1 MVNQEFKYFAF
12 ISYSG
17 SDEKWAKWLH
27 TNLEHYHIP
36 ATLCK
41 ENPNIPK
48 KIRPVFWYK
57 KDLSGTKLK
66 EALEKELEVSQYL
79 IVICSPDS
87 AKSDWVNDEVKSF
100 IARGRSKYIIPFI
113 VDGVPHSANE
123 NNECFPES
131 LRNLPREE
139 EIRGISVQKD
149 GKQHALVDVV
159 ATMFGVSFD
168 TLWQR
173 HKRRERNIRILW
185 ISICAFMMVYAFGI
199 WDYTRTK
206 VEYYADWADCN
217 GVAQGIIP
225 LDDEHVNHRYY
236 SYKFEFSRV
245 PFGEKGFYSWRLKR
259 VSIVNSKGVISNY
272 IPDNHDFFYP
282 IQEYLYT
289 DGYVTEIIN
298 RDNYNRVVMRYSIS
312 DDYNNHTACLYD
324 LAGKDVRQESSYL
337 SASTTAMNFWN
348 NTDNKSK
355 IKRFHYTRNEQG
367 YITKVTYHAN
377 DDDNLEESAI
387 GDNNNIYGK
396 IYELDSL
403 GRIIKM
409 SYINNE
415 GNLMTDKFR
424 VGHIKFNY
432 ASFGG
437 EETIEYLGNDE
448 KLAYNEQKYAR
459 IISKLDTFGNAIEQW
474 YEGIDGKPCFNY
486 MNIYR
491 QIITFDDNG
500 FLTEMKFLDFDGN
513 LAYCSENY
521 AIQRIESDKKGR
533 YIKVS
538 HYDTNENP
546 CYNKF
551 NTHSFKRKYNSH
563 DCIVEQRFYDIS
575 GKPCVEKDSGIH
587 MIQSEYDGDNYEIS
601 IKFYDINLNLSI
613 SPIYHIAIQKVR
625 YDKYHNVTKVQ
636 YFDEK
641 GEPCFSHELINS
653 YTHDYD
659 SRGNLIREEC
669 FDIQGKPCICK
680 DGYAAVSYK
689 YDNYGNCIAE
699 SYYGINGEP
708 IYINMFASIQFDYY
722 PNGKLKE
729 CRFYNDKGELGLN
742 NNWFAISRFEYDK
755 HGNQIK
761 ASYFDTDTLPCINK
775 DGLFSYFTSEYDD
788 NGNVV
793 KETFFDTDGKVSL
806 GDKGYAIGEYRVDNY
821 RRIIEYAY
829 YDENHFPCH
838 INKEYHKVK
847 VNYDSKGNV
856 IQKSF
861 YNHRNE
867 PINHRNYN
875 NTAEVVGYE
884 YDERNNCICIK
895 HMDTN
900 GKLINLN
907 LAGYSIENRTFDD
920 MGRVVEIS
928 YLNKDKEPCWN
939 STKSA
944 ASYSIIKYKYDQ
956 YNNIIS
962 YRYLNPQGNLTNAS
976 GAAEITVNY
985 DDHNRIIKRE
995 YRDKFGALT
1004 PGSLYQKAIELYQY
1018 NNINLISK
1026 ISLYNSDSTL
1036 YINHIYNYD
1045 NLGRLISS
1053 ENRDSDGK
1061 LKIALTMNMGKVPF
1075 AILRIGNDE
1084 LGNQISYNYYDENNE
1099 LMNNEDGYATEK
1111 WTYDKYGRIVTTELF
1126 DKDGKAALSAI
1137 QGWHKSVVIYNNKG
1151 WIIEISY
1158 FDINGKYVN
1167 IASGVIAGGCK
1178 IEYIYDKTGNTINSI
1193 GYEAQNGNAQKIIYQ
1208 EYDKAIKRKAN
1219 GSLVVGQVQMPGL
1232 FQDRG
1237 YMGTYFIIVLNEWN
1251 IYDDLIKF
1259 GEVVV
1264 TSAESERRIV
1274 MVPWEDKGDGRY
1286 GLGNLIDITLP
1297 AGVLGV
1303 RFVDISDNN
1312 DIFNE
1317 LVDTYEAYKR
1327 QQ

>member
-1 MVNQEFKYFAF
+1 MASQEFKYFAF

-17 SDEKWAKWLH
+17 KDEKWAKWLH
-27 TNLEHYHIP
+27 TKLEHYHIP

-100 IARGRSKYIIPFI
+100 TARGRSKYIIPFI
-113 VDGVPHSANE
+113 VDGVPHSAND

-139 EIRGISVQKD
+139 EIRGISVQED

-173 HKRRERNIRILW
+173 HKRRERNIRNLW
-185 ISICAFMMVYAFGI
+185 ISICAFMMVCAFGI

-206 VEYYADWADCN
+206 VEYYADWVDCN
-217 GVAQGIIP
+217 GIAQGIIP
-225 LDDEHVNHRYY
+225 LDDEQVNHRYY
-236 SYKFEFSRV
+236 SYKFESSRV

-259 VSIVNSKGVISNY
+259 VSIVNSKGVISDY

-337 SASTTAMNFWN
+337 SASTTAMNIGN

-415 GNLMTDKFR
+415 GNLMTDKFG

-448 KLAYNEQKYAR
+448 KLAYNEQKYAKL
-459 IISKLDTFGNAIEQW
+459 ISRLDTFGNPIEQW
-474 YEGIDGKPCFNY
+474 YEGSDGEPCFNY
-486 MNIYR
+486 KKIYR

-500 FLTEMKFLDFDGN
+500 FLIEMKFLDFDGN
-513 LAYCSENY
+513 LAYCSDNY
-521 AIQRIESDKKGR
+521 AIQRGKYDAKGR
-533 YIKVS
+533 AIERSHFDINDKPCYIKDNYS
-538 HYDTNENP
+538 IS
-546 CYNKF
+546 KM
-551 NTHSFKRKYNSH
+551 KYNSNN
-563 DCIVEQRFYDIS
+563 CIVEHRCYDIS
-575 GKPCVEKDSGIH
+575 GKPCVNKDNGIH
-587 MIQSEYDGDNYEIS
+587 MIQGEYDGDNYEIS
-601 IKFYDINLNLSI
+601 RKYYDINLNLSI
-613 SPIYHIAIQKVR
+613 SPIHHCAILKIT
-625 YDKYHNVTKVQ
+625 YDNYHNVAKIEC
-636 YFDEK
+636 FDEK
-641 GEPCFSHELINS
+641 GAPCFSNELFSS
-653 YTHDYD
+653 YTKEYD
-659 SRGNLIREEC
+659 SRGNLIKEEY
-669 FDIQGKPCICK
+669 FDTQGKPCISK
-680 DGYAAVSYK
+680 NGYASIEFK
-689 YDNYGNCIAE
+689 YDNYGNIIE
-699 SYYGINGEP
+699 ENFWGTDKKP
-708 IYINMFASIQFDYY
+708 IYVNMYTSVQCDYY
-722 PNGKLKE
+722 PNGKVKE
-729 CRFYNDKGELGLN
+729 IRYYNENGNLCLN
-742 NNWFAISRFEYDK
+742 DNWFAISRFEYDK
-755 HGNQIK
+755 NGNQIK
-761 ASYFDTDTLPCINK
+761 VSYFDADTLPCIIK
-775 DGLFSYFTSEYDD
+775 DGLFSYFISEYDAS
-788 NGNVV
+788 GNVV

-806 GDKGYAIGEYRVDNY
+806 RDNGYAIGEYRVDNC

-829 YDENHFPCH
+829 YDENHIPCY

-847 VNYDSKGNV
+847 VKYDSKGNV
-856 IQKSF
+856 IQNSF
-861 YNHRNE
+861 YNHHNE
-867 PINHRNYN
+867 PINHRNN
-875 NTAEVVGYE
+875 NNIAEVVGYE

-895 HMDTN
+895 HMDAN
-900 GKLINLN
+900 GKYININ
-907 LAGYSIENRTFDD
+907 PAGYSIENRTFDD

-939 STKSA
+939 STKTG
-944 ASYSIIKYKYDQ
+944 SYSIIKHKYDQ
-956 YNNIIS
+956 YNNITL
-962 YRYLNPQGNLTNAS
+962 YRYLDPQGNLTNAS

-985 DDHNRIIKRE
+985 DDYNRIIKRE

-1004 PGSLYQKAIELYQY
+1004 PGIMYQKAIELYQY
-1018 NNINLISK
+1018 NNINLTSK
-1026 ISLYNSDSTL
+1026 ISLYNSDNTL

-1045 NLGRLISS
+1045 NLGRLVST

-1061 LKIALTMNMGKVPF
+1061 LKIAQIVNMGKVPF

-1084 LGNQISYNYYDENNE
+1084 FGNVISYNYYDENNE
-1099 LMNNEDGYATEK
+1099 LMNNKDGYATEK
-1111 WTYDKYGRIVTTELF
+1111 WTYDKYGRIVTDELF
-1126 DKDGKAALSAI
+1126 DKDGKAAFSAI
-1137 QGWHKSVVIYNNKG
+1137 QGWHKSFGIYNDKG
-1151 WIIEISY
+1151 LIIEISY

-1167 IASGVIAGGCK
+1167 VTSGAITGGCK
-1178 IEYIYDKTGNTINSI
+1178 IEYIYDEKGKTINSI
-1193 GYEAQNGNAQKIIYQ
+1193 GYEAQNGNVQKIIYP
-1208 EYDKAIKRKAN
+1208 EYDKTIKRKAN

-1259 GEVVV
+1259 GEALV
-1264 TSAESERRIV
+1264 TSAENERRIV
-1274 MVPWEDKGDGRY
+1274 MVPWEDKEDGRY
-1286 GLGNLIDITLP
+1286 ELGNLIDITLP

-1303 RFVDISDNN
+1303 RFMDISDHN

-1317 LVDTYEAYKR
+1317 LVDTYEAYKK
-1327 QQ
+1327 QL

>member
-1 MVNQEFKYFAF
+1 MVNQKFKYFAF

-17 SDEKWAKWLH
+17 KDEKWAKWLH

-36 ATLCK
+36 TTLCK

-139 EIRGISVQKD
+139 EIRGISVQED

-173 HKRRERNIRILW
+173 HKRRERNICNLW
-185 ISICAFMMVYAFGI
+185 ISICAFMMVCAFGI

-206 VEYYADWADCN
+206 VEYYADWVDCN

-225 LDDEHVNHRYY
+225 LDDEQVNHRYY
-236 SYKFEFSRV
+236 SYKFEFLRV

-259 VSIVNSKGVISNY
+259 VNIVNSKGVISNY

-298 RDNYNRVVMRYSIS
+298 RDNYNRVVMRYAIS

-337 SASTTAMNFWN
+337 SASTTAMNFGN

-396 IYELDSL
+396 IYELDSI

-415 GNLMTDKFR
+415 GNLMTDKLG

-459 IISKLDTFGNAIEQW
+459 IISKLDTFGNPIEQW
-474 YEGIDGKPCFNY
+474 HEGIDGEPCFNY
-486 MNIYR
+486 KNIYR

-500 FLTEMKFLDFDGN
+500 FLIEMKYLDFDGN
-513 LAYCSENY
+513 LAYCSDNY

-546 CYNKF
+546 CYNKY
-551 NTHSFKRKYNSH
+551 NTHFFKWKYNSQ
-563 DCIVEQRFYDIS
+563 DCIVEQRCYDIS
-575 GKPCVEKDSGIH
+575 GKPCVDKNNGIH

-601 IKFYDINLNLSI
+601 MKYYDINLNLSI
-613 SPIYHIAIQKVR
+613 SPIHHYAILKIT
-625 YDKYHNVTKVQ
+625 YDNYHNVTKIE

-641 GEPCFSHELINS
+641 GAPCFSNEFISS
-653 YTHDYD
+653 YTKEYD
-659 SRGNLIREEC
+659 RRGNLIKEEF
-669 FDIQGKPCICK
+669 FDKQGKPCISK
-680 DGYAAVSYK
+680 FGYAIRAYK
-689 YDNYGNCIAE
+689 YDDYGNLIEECA
-699 SYYGINGEP
+699 YGIDQKP
-708 IYINMFASIQFDYY
+708 VYVNMCSSIQYDYY
-722 PNGKLKE
+722 PNGKVKE
-729 CRFYNDKGELGLN
+729 SRCYNENGNLCLN
-742 NNWFAISRFEYDK
+742 DNWFAISRFEYDK
-755 HGNQIK
+755 NGNNVKESYFDADTIPCYIK
-761 ASYFDTDTLPCINK
+761 DGIYSIGSYEYDDQNNIIKTSYFDTQGKAMMSSDGVSIASYKYNKHRQIVEEAYFDVNNRPCLKQQSYHKCINSYNQS
-775 DGLFSYFTSEYDD
+775 GLLES
-788 NGNVV
+788 
-793 KETFFDTDGKVSL
+793 KTFYST
-806 GDKGYAIGEYRVDNY
+806 
-821 RRIIEYAY
+821 
-829 YDENHFPCH
+829 DENRCTY
-838 INKEYHKVK
+838 EGAHKIV
-847 VNYDSKGNV
+847 
-856 IQKSF
+856 
-861 YNHRNE
+861 
-867 PINHRNYN
+867 
-875 NTAEVVGYE
+875 YE
-884 YDERNNCICIK
+884 YDEKSNQIKETNYNKREKKCINSSNYCSWIAEYDNIGRITSICYYDTQGKPKMAEIKSKNGGILSIGKMMNKYDLYGNIIERSFYNEKGELTINNGWAK
-895 HMDTN
+895 EVHVFD
-900 GKLINLN
+900 NLN
-907 LAGYSIENRTFDD
+907 RVIETRYYNEYGDL
-920 MGRVVEIS
+920 MGGG
-928 YLNKDKEPCWN
+928 N
-939 STKSA
+939 SKP
-944 ASYSIIKYKYDQ
+944 IEKY
-956 YNNIIS
+956 
-962 YRYLNPQGNLTNAS
+962 
-976 GAAEITVNY
+976 V
-985 DDHNRIIKRE
+985 
-995 YRDKFGALT
+995 
-1004 PGSLYQKAIELYQY
+1004 
-1018 NNINLISK
+1018 
-1026 ISLYNSDSTL
+1026 
-1036 YINHIYNYD
+1036 YD
-1045 NLGRLISS
+1045 NLGQVVLFQLLEADNSVYANINMKYEKNNLVEIGFTDKYGKPQIMTIMNINYGQPYAKARFFYDEKGMNVKNAYYNTNGELYDGEMGYAYILNFRDVYGRVIKQELYDKDGNAAETTVGRWSIAINNYDERGNLIEQSYYAKNGELAYTPYGWARRLQTYNEKGQCVKDIYYSFDGS
-1053 ENRDSDGK
+1053 QWRVENIHKGIEEHPINEDKNSK
-1061 LKIALTMNMGKVPF
+1061 EEPLILLL
-1075 AILRIGNDE
+1075 LRIESFGQMYE
-1084 LGNQISYNYYDENNE
+1084 KGFQGKYFILEYNNWNMHDGLDTFLNE
-1099 LMNNEDGYATEK
+1099 LMRSK
-1111 WTYDKYGRIVTTELF
+1111 DKTKRLVLLPVVENSPIIEYTFSR
-1126 DKDGKAALSAI
+1126 DPLSARI
-1137 QGWHKSVVIYNNKG
+1137 MDWQQSDGGNETYQKVSQKYNK
-1151 WIIEISY
+1151 WKE
-1158 FDINGKYVN
+1158 
-1167 IASGVIAGGCK
+1167 
-1178 IEYIYDKTGNTINSI
+1178 
-1193 GYEAQNGNAQKIIYQ
+1193 
-1208 EYDKAIKRKAN
+1208 
-1219 GSLVVGQVQMPGL
+1219 
-1232 FQDRG
+1232 
-1237 YMGTYFIIVLNEWN
+1237 
-1251 IYDDLIKF
+1251 
-1259 GEVVV
+1259 
-1264 TSAESERRIV
+1264 
-1274 MVPWEDKGDGRY
+1274 
-1286 GLGNLIDITLP
+1286 
-1297 AGVLGV
+1297 
-1303 RFVDISDNN
+1303 
-1312 DIFNE
+1312 
-1317 LVDTYEAYKR
+1317 R